1 MNRGP
6 VPTREDA
13 PVTVGRAELV
23 RAGQTRGA
31 PGGGVQDTGTPLS
44 GVGPLCPARAGS
56 QTSVPEGPEGCVL
69 CGCPWGRWRPS
80 QPDSAPGR
88 PGPGHASR
96 GQAQRGLGWTEQCSS
111 LRGPAWPSPRAL
123 APSPGSRGAAGCPS
137 AGPCSPW
144 GRGGGGGGGPTSCPR
159 LGGCAPGDRQRA
171 ISSFS
176 ETPLVGRSMRPP
188 RWRLV
193 PQRCQGSDRR
203 PPPGGSRSSGAL
215 RERRQWRHVLAL
227 GRHSSLFSGRGS

>member
-1 MNRGP
+1 MAGCRTP
-6 VPTREDA
+6 VPPSVASA
-13 PVTVGRAELV
+13 PSVLPMLGAGPPCPKGLRAASSAAAL
-23 RAGQTRGA
+23 GD
-31 PGGGVQDTGTPLS
+31 GG
-44 GVGPLCPARAGS
+44 
-56 QTSVPEGPEGCVL
+56 
-69 CGCPWGRWRPS
+69 RPS

-144 GRGGGGGGGPTSCPR
+144 GRGGGGGPTSCPR
-159 LGGCAPGDRQRA
+159 LGGCAAPGDRQRA